1 MDEGLA
7 RYVSKL
13 ERSMAEGDA
22 LMAARDPATAARTR
36 QRCIDAV
43 MLVGAYQLY
52 VHRELFEPL
61 MRSGDERQRKMACEL
76 KAECIALT
84 DALHKGIKNFMAQE
98 MPFDWEYLAGRV
110 EGYNSIMRTHLAKV
124 RSLATTIEG
133 DAARAA

>member
-52 VHRELFEPL
+52 VHRELFEP
-61 MRSGDERQRKMACEL
+61 MARTGDERQRKMALEL
-76 KAECIALT
+76 KVECIALT

-98 MPFDWEYLAGRV
+98 MPFDWDYLAGRI
-110 EGYNSIMRTHLAKV
+110 EGYNGIMRAHLAKV
-124 RSLATTIEG
+124 RALATTI
-133 DAARAA
+133 DDRTPRAA